1 MLDTLKSMRRSDL
14 VIKLALIA
22 NAVFTFIF
30 GYRYLP
36 DLFTLFGVTPED
48 SGFEIMRVLAGAFL
62 VVVTDGAFFAWGEMR
77 NREGNSN
84 EQIATCDTA
93 KTWSLYGSLAA
104 TAGAFVLGQSAVEIP
119 PGIVFVVSIV
129 ATAAAGVMA
138 IMHVYWWDKY
148 RGESFEASA
157 RANAAQD
164 QADEMNDSRT
174 RERKEFELQ
183 REKRRE
189 LHAIEMS
196 ELEKE
201 LELEKTRRM
210 AQADI
215 KRQMLE
221 QEINHE
227 REVAKLTGQ
236 ILQDQVHQSAAA
248 IAQRKARAARDR
260 FIAGMGLP
268 VEDFPEGSNGN
279 GRR

>member
-1 MLDTLKSMRRSDL
+1 MTT
-14 VIKLALIA
+14 IA
-22 NAVFTFIF
+22 NLCI
-30 GYRYLP
+30 
-36 DLFTLFGVTPED
+36 
-48 SGFEIMRVLAGAFL
+48 
-62 VVVTDGAFFAWGEMR
+62 
-77 NREGNSN
+77 
-84 EQIATCDTA
+84 
-93 KTWSLYGSLAA
+93 LAA
-104 TAGAFVLGQSAVEIP
+104 CALPIVCAGLAKASGWGRRVKEGGYNNRDPRAWL
-119 PGIVFVVSIV
+119 
-129 ATAAAGVMA
+129 AAQTGRA
-138 IMHVYWWDKY
+138 
-148 RGESFEASA
+148 A

-215 KRQMLE
+215 KRQLLE

-260 FIAGMGLP
+260 FIAGMGLA